1 MVLRRML
8 LMLAVVAVVVLALAA
23 YKGYAI
29 YQQVQMFSAPPPP
42 ISIEAEPARTRTW
55 QQRIPAIG
63 SLKAV
68 QGVDLTAE
76 ISGTVSE
83 VLFQSGQ
90 RVERGQPLLQLSS
103 EVEQAC
109 LRSAAAALAL
119 ANVERNRARN
129 LVGSSAISRSEFDR
143 LNAEAKQAQASVEEL
158 RATLEK
164 RRVLAPF
171 SGRIGLSQVERGDY
185 LAAGTPIAPLQDLSS
200 LEVDFSLPEHRAPQL
215 SVGQP
220 VRVGVAAY
228 PDEHFEGEIIALNPR
243 VDDSTRNQQLRAR
256 LANPEERLL
265 PGMFAQLE
273 VILPQKRQQVVVPE
287 TAVTYSLYGNALY
300 VVQEKQAKDGEA
312 QQKQQVVERRFVST
326 GERRDG
332 LVVIEDGLQAGEW
345 VVTSGQLKLDHG
357 SPVSIAPAT
366 ADAAAP

>member
-8 LMLAVVAVVVLALAA
+8 LMLAAVAVVVLALAA
-23 YKGYAI
+23 YKGYSI

-42 ISIEAEPARTRTW
+42 VSVEAEPARTLQW

-63 SLKAV
+63 TLKSV

-83 VLFQSGQ
+83 VLFESGQ
-90 RVERGQPLLQLSS
+90 RVERGQLLLRLSS
-103 EVEQAC
+103 EVEQAS
-109 LRSAAAALAL
+109 LKSAEAALAL

-143 LNAEAKQAQASVEEL
+143 LNAEAQQAQASVEQL

-164 RRVLAPF
+164 RQVLAPF
-171 SGRIGLSQVERGDY
+171 SGRIGLSQVERGDF
-185 LAAGTPIAPLQDLSS
+185 LAAGAPIATLQDLSS
-200 LEVDFSLPEHRAPQL
+200 LEVDFALPEQRAPQL
-215 SVGQP
+215 SVGQ
-220 VRVGVAAY
+220 RVLMRAAAY
-228 PDEHFEGEIIALNPR
+228 PDEHFQGEIIALNPR
-243 VDDSTRNQQLRAR
+243 VDDSTRNLQIRAR

-273 VILPQKRQQVVVPE
+273 VILPETPRRVVVPE
-287 TAVTYSLYGNALY
+287 TAVTYSLYGDALY
-300 VVQEKQAKDGEA
+300 VVKEQDGEDG
-312 QQKQQVVERRFVST
+312 QKQQVAERRFVNT

-332 LVVIEDGLQAGEW
+332 LVVIEQGLQDGEW

-357 SPVSIAPAT
+357 TPVSLAPA
-366 ADAAAP
+366 AAHAQLP

>member
-8 LMLAVVAVVVLALAA
+8 LMLAAVAVVVLALAA
-23 YKGYAI
+23 YKGYSI

-42 ISIEAEPARTRTW
+42 ISVEAEPARSLAW
-55 QQRIPAIG
+55 QQRLPAIG

-83 VLFQSGQ
+83 LLFQSGQ
-90 RVERGQPLLQLSS
+90 RVERDQPLLRLSS
-103 EVEQAC
+103 EVEQAS
-109 LRSAAAALAL
+109 LKSAEAALAL
-119 ANVERNRARN
+119 ANVERDRARN
-129 LVGSSAISRSEFDR
+129 LVGRQAISRSEYDR
-143 LNAEAKQAQASVEEL
+143 LDAQALQAKANVEQL
-158 RATLEK
+158 RATLDK

-171 SGRIGLSQVERGDY
+171 SGRIGLSRVERGDF
-185 LAAGTPIAPLQDLSS
+185 LAAGAPIATLQDLSS
-200 LEVDFSLPEHRAPQL
+200 LEADFSLPENRAPQL
-215 SVGQP
+215 AVGQ
-220 VRVGVAAY
+220 RVLIRVAAY
-228 PDEHFEGEIIALNPR
+228 PDERFEGEIIAINPR
-243 VDDSTRNQQLRAR
+243 VDDSTRNLQLRAR

-273 VILPQKRQQVVVPE
+273 VVLPGEPQRIVVPE

-300 VVQEKQAKDGEA
+300 VVQEKDAGDE
-312 QQKQQVVERRFVST
+312 QKQQVAERRFVTT

-332 LVVIEDGLQAGEW
+332 LVVIEQGLHAGEW

-357 SPVSIAPAT
+357 SPVTLAPA
-366 ADAAAP
+366 AAHAPAP